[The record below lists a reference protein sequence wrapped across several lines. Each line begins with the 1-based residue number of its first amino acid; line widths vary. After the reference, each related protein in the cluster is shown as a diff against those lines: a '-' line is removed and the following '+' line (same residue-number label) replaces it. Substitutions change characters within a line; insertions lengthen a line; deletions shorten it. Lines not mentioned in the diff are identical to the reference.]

1 MDSNSI
7 FVNELP
13 RHLTYGQSKAAF
25 WLFQHEPLQIL
36 KKENFIIITFNSEE
50 TMHKVLAEKDRI
62 RIQGKRVHI
71 KQAYKKF
78 KPTFIHIPPSM
89 FIPPEVLV
97 PLTPTPPPP
106 PPPITLLP
114 PFFIPLPPSLAPPP
128 PPPAPP
134 APQPPAPYIHP
145 FPEGFSYFFYK

>member
-1 MDSNSI
+1 MDSFSI

-13 RHLTYGQSKAAF
+13 RHLTYGQIKAAF
-25 WLFQHEPLQIL
+25 WPFQHEPLQIC
-36 KKENFIIITFNSEE
+36 KKENFLIVTFNSEE
-50 TMHKVLAEKDRI
+50 TMQKVLQEKDRI

-78 KPTFIHIPPSM
+78 KPTFIHIPPSL

-97 PLTPTPPPP
+97 PLSPTPPPP

-114 PFFIPLPPSLAPPP
+114 PSPAPAPT
-128 PPPAPP
+128 PPAPTS
-134 APQPPAPYIHP
+134 PPAPYQHP
-145 FPEGFSYFFYK
+145 FAEGFSYFYFT